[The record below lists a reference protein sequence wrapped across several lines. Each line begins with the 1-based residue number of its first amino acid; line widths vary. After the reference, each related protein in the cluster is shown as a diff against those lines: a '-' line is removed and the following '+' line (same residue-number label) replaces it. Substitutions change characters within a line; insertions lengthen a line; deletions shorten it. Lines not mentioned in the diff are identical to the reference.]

1 MAQFWSSILIPR
13 YATGRCLWIIL
24 QLSWDKTQGVT
35 SVYSGASTKPQLW
48 SATPCSKA
56 AKRGLLSQW
65 LTRNGLWS
73 NWGQIH
79 ARAAVLANC
88 LEGCLLVVLQE
99 LRLLIPGHSWDHCG
113 WINKNAANLG
123 NHEVWPVPFSYP
135 GRFLGVLTHLS
146 HLVPIKPRELS
157 TGNSGSSKDA
167 ASEIPSHAVTCQRNS
182 KHFQAL
188 WIGDSYDYCNRCS
201 MISMPKECLCR
212 CIHIQIYIYTNI
224 YILYKYIYI
233 CIQISISISLYI
245 YMYVCVCMCMYVYV
259 CVCMCIYI

>member
-65 LTRNGLWS
+65 RTRNGLWS

-99 LRLLIPGHSWDHCG
+99 LRLLILGTAETIADGSTKMLQTWEIMRFDRYPSLIPGAFWG
-113 WINKNAANLG
+113 
-123 NHEVWPVPFSYP
+123 F
-135 GRFLGVLTHLS
+135 
-146 HLVPIKPRELS
+146 
-157 TGNSGSSKDA
+157 
-167 ASEIPSHAVTCQRNS
+167 
-182 KHFQAL
+182 
-188 WIGDSYDYCNRCS
+188 
-201 MISMPKECLCR
+201 
-212 CIHIQIYIYTNI
+212 
-224 YILYKYIYI
+224 
-233 CIQISISISLYI
+233 
-245 YMYVCVCMCMYVYV
+245 
-259 CVCMCIYI
+259 